1 MGAAVQIQ
9 ADQIPVTLVTT
20 AGRLLPLDSGTALVR
35 LLANTGHGHADGFQC
50 VACAGRGDIRTIL
63 FDLLEEVRLGMRPAF
78 TSVVVDASAVVEPGK
93 VVDALTGK
101 LQATALRD
109 HTVARKFYL
118 AGTA

>member
-1 MGAAVQIQ
+1 MGAAVQIRT
-9 ADQIPVTLVTT
+9 DQIPVTLVTT

-35 LLANTGHGHADGFQC
+35 LTANTGHGHADGFQC
-50 VACAGRGDIRTIL
+50 VACAGRGDVRAIL

-109 HTVARKFYL
+109 HTVARRFYL

>member
-1 MGAAVQIQ
+1 MGAAVQIK

-35 LLANTGHGHADGFQC
+35 LVANTGHGHADGFQC
-50 VACAGRGDIRTIL
+50 VACAGRGDVRAIL

-78 TSVVVDASAVVEPGK
+78 TSVMVDASAVVDAGV

-109 HTVARKFYL
+109 HTVARRFYL

>member
-1 MGAAVQIQ
+1 MSAAVQIR

-20 AGRLLPLDSGTALVR
+20 AGRLVPLGSSTALVR
-35 LLANTGHGHADGFQC
+35 LTANTGHGHEDGAQC
-50 VACAGRGDIRTIL
+50 VACAGRGDVRAIL

-78 TSVVVDASAVVEPGK
+78 TNVTVDASAVVDVG
-93 VVDALTGK
+93 VVVAALTGK

-109 HTVARKFYL
+109 HTVARRFYL

>member
-1 MGAAVQIQ
+1 MTAAVQIR

-20 AGRLLPLDSGTALVR
+20 AGWLVSLDPSAALVR
-35 LLANTGHGHADGFQC
+35 LTANTGHGHADGFQC
-50 VACAGRGDIRTIL
+50 VACAGRGDVRAIL

-78 TSVVVDASAVVEPGK
+78 TSVVVDASAVVEPGV

-101 LQATALRD
+101 LKATALRD
-109 HTVARKFYL
+109 HTVARRFYL